1 MKQPRQSLT
10 EVSIKQRNALLINTR
25 PAAIT
30 NLSHSKCTQNNDV
43 TTLKDVKDLK
53 LTADFR
59 AVKLRWSYDYSEA
72 ANEPASFDIR

>member
-1 MKQPRQSLT
+1 MPSM
-10 EVSIKQRNALLINTR
+10 STR
-25 PAAIT
+25 LAPIT
-30 NLSHSKCTQNNDV
+30 NPSYSKCTQNNDDV
-43 TTLKDVKDLK
+43 TILKDVKDLK